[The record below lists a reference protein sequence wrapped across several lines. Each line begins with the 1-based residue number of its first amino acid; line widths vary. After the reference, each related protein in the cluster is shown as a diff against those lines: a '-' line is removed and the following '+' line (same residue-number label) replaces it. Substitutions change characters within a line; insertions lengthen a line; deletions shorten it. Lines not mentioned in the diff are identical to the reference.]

1 MKKKKLLKKYQF
13 GNTNTNFGGGSS
25 AFSTPKLKTWNPSYK
40 MGPTGD
46 LKFNTPD
53 IKPFTSKYGIDYSG
67 SSGSSS
73 SGSSGGG
80 GGIGDY
86 SGMIAAGV
94 SALAGLPGTI
104 RQTNDMVAAIREA
117 KRGRTMYNY
126 HEGMN
131 RAAGVW
137 NSAYSDRYG
146 NTYGNSQGKH
156 GGYLPKHE
164 LGGTQ
169 DFSGMYGSSTYRN
182 PESDYNSQLA
192 AMRERDVTQNMVGD
206 TISNTLDTAVSSV
219 PGWGAIMAAAIQ
231 ASKMTRGFLGE
242 HQERQP
248 ELSGTA
254 ATAVGLSGTL
264 GANPGTALLANDKE
278 APLVDVYYA
287 QDSQVGSTDS
297 EAGAAAKG
305 AVGSFAKP
313 FHEHAADEWGKAA
326 ATDDSG
332 EKAKHAVA
340 GIMDIAGL
348 SWLPRMIK
356 SGADSA
362 AASQR
367 AKVTATR
374 TSNKSMVGGTAG
386 YGGSGSQRIN
396 RSKVGSQFA
405 QIKQGEM
412 GGYLEKYKGGGHH
425 IPSYRQGTQLGIAQ
439 EVPRDMANAEVEGG
453 GIKRMKK
460 GGAIK
465 EKGETIYN
473 AMNGTMD
480 VVMGAKHAS
489 DNAAVQKGVPV
500 VLKEGSPAEGGDLV
514 FSDVAM
520 IKDPATGKKAPAS
533 DLSIK
538 YKDNPE
544 ILSYIAAE
552 QSRIAQIKNSKKKN
566 GGMLK
571 QYQQGTYSEFDKML
585 TLDSLQQELR
595 TDSYN
600 PKDTATLSEFD
611 KKILDDAAIK
621 SNPLMHPQL
630 RSWKSKIGTYNLAEK
645 QRIQDEMLE
654 LEKAVNSINIEN
666 ADSFQKNLIEKSTKE
681 KLGRAGT
688 LKKYQ
693 QGTPTLTQAE
703 IDALNALQGSGAPP
717 NFMQRQQAAQQAAQT
732 SQAPATYQAAA
743 AQAQQQV
750 AAQIAQSKA
759 QTANQASS
767 NNSLGSNWVI
777 KNGVATMI
785 PSSSAATTTT
795 TAAPTTTTPAVTSTV
810 LPARTGKYTNLRSK
824 LPSQKGLNAAGQPYN
839 FSVLNTKK
847 GKKGKKAQAAAAAAN
862 AAVASTKSGTPTI
875 NDFYD
880 DKGKLFGEK
889 SGWQKALDS
898 GGLEM
903 GLMGLG
909 AAAQIGAALGRKN
922 PYKGLKGPSYTPITS
937 IKSFFDRADYRDQY
951 TAADRA
957 FARGQQTILASG
969 AGPNTSANIQALEN
983 QRVSA
988 YENIMGREMDFNMRQ
1003 DAAEKQL
1010 NAETALRT
1018 NLQNQDMKFRAESAQ
1033 SAINQLSEEFDS
1045 ERGQAAA
1052 LAFAT
1057 ASSDAAKLLTS
1068 GRYSRAILGDGP
1080 NMNNKM
1086 DVEAAMKQLK
1096 AKYPKQAGETEAEYS
1111 SRLGQYQNM
1120 IQAQLNSV

>member
-1 MKKKKLLKKYQF
+1 MKKKKLLKKYQLQNYSGSF
-13 GNTNTNFGGGSS
+13 GSSANTNFGGSS
-25 AFSTPKLKTWNPSYK
+25 SILSTPKLKTWKPSYK
-40 MGPTGD
+40 LGPTGD
-46 LKFNTPD
+46 LKFNTPK
-53 IKPFTSKYGIDYSG
+53 IKPFTSEYGVDYSK
-67 SSGSSS
+67 SSGAGGNAKGSSS
-73 SGSSGGG
+73 SSWMDYGINMAGTALGLYAKNIQEIKQGNQLIDS
-80 GGIGDY
+80 IGD
-86 SGMIAAGV
+86 AK
-94 SALAGLPGTI
+94 
-104 RQTNDMVAAIREA
+104 QKREW
-117 KRGRTMYNY
+117 YNH
-126 HEGMN
+126 HEAMN

-146 NTYGNSQGKH
+146 NAYGNSQGKH

-182 PESDYNSQLA
+182 PESDYNRQLA
-192 AMRERDVTQNMVGD
+192 NMEQSDVVQN
-206 TISNTLDTAVSSV
+206 ISTGMFEEHMDTAITSM
-219 PGWGAIMAAAIQ
+219 PGWGAIMAAAIT
-231 ASKMTRGFLGE
+231 ASKMGRGFLGE
-242 HQERQP
+242 HQEKAGDNP
-248 ELSGTA
+248 HIFGGKDT
-254 ATAVGLSGTL
+254 GLT
-264 GANPGTALLANDKE
+264 
-278 APLVDVYYA
+278 DVYYN
-287 QDSQVGSTDS
+287 QDAQVGSTDS

-305 AVGSFAKP
+305 GIGSAMKP
-313 FHEHAADEWGKAA
+313 MHEHAAESWGKAA
-326 ATDDSG
+326 AAETSG
-332 EKAKHAVA
+332 EKAKYAFE
-340 GIMDIAGL
+340 GIGDMLGWTSIPK
-348 SWLPRMIK
+348 WIK
-356 SGADSA
+356 SGIDSA
-362 AASQR
+362 DASQR

-386 YGGSGSQRIN
+386 YGGSGTQRIN
-396 RSKVGSQFA
+396 RSKVGSKFA
-405 QIKQGEM
+405 QVKQGEM
-412 GGYLEKYKGGGHH
+412 GGYLEKYKGGGYR

-489 DNAAVQKGVPV
+489 DSAAVQKGVPV
-500 VLKEGSPAEGGDLV
+500 VLQEGSPAEGGDLV

-544 ILSYIAAE
+544 ILSYIATE

-571 QYQQGTYSEFDKML
+571 QYQQGT
-585 TLDSLQQELR
+585 
-595 TDSYN
+595 
-600 PKDTATLSEFD
+600 
-611 KKILDDAAIK
+611 
-621 SNPLMHPQL
+621 
-630 RSWKSKIGTYNLAEK
+630 
-645 QRIQDEMLE
+645 
-654 LEKAVNSINIEN
+654 
-666 ADSFQKNLIEKSTKE
+666 
-681 KLGRAGT
+681 
-688 LKKYQ
+688 
-693 QGTPTLTQAE
+693 PTLTQAE
-703 IDALNALQGSGAPP
+703 IDALNALQGGGAPP
-717 NFMQRQQAAQQAAQT
+717 SFIQRQQAAQQAAQT
-732 SQAPATYQAAA
+732 QQAPATYQAAA

-795 TAAPTTTTPAVTSTV
+795 AATPATPAATTTPAVTSTV
-810 LPARTGKYTNLRSK
+810 LPSRTGKYTGQRSK

-839 FSVLNTKK
+839 FSGLNITQPKS
-847 GKKGKKAQAAAAAAN
+847 KKGKKAQAAAAAAN

-875 NDFYD
+875 DDFYD

-889 SGWQKALDS
+889 SGWQKAMDS
-898 GGLEM
+898 GIIDIGL
-903 GLMGLG
+903 GVAGAGAQVLG
-909 AAAQIGAALGRKN
+909 AALKPNLYKN
-922 PYKGLKGPSYTPITS
+922 LKGPSFNPVTWE
-937 IKSFFDRADYRDQY
+937 KQFFDRKDARDQY

-983 QRVSA
+983 QRVNA

-1010 NAETALRT
+1010 NAEGALRV
-1018 NLQNQDMKFRAESAQ
+1018 NLANQEARFNAESAQ
-1033 SAINQLSEEFDS
+1033 TGINTLAAQMEMARTDALVGAGVGFANDARKTLSDM
-1045 ERGQAAA
+1045 
-1052 LAFAT
+1052 
-1057 ASSDAAKLLTS
+1057 
-1068 GRYSRAILGDGP
+1068 RYANAILGDGP

-1086 DVEAAMKQLK
+1086 DVEEAMRQLK
-1096 AKYPKQAGETEAEYS
+1096 AKYPKQAGETAAEYS

-1120 IQAQLNSV
+1120 IQARLNS